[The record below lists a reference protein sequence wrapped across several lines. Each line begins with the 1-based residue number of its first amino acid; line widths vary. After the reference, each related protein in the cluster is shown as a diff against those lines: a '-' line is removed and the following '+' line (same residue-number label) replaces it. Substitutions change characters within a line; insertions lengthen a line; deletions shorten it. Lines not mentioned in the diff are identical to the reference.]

1 MLGAIIF
8 IISPGAMVATVELFN
23 AIRDGDYGLGSV
35 IASLIILLTLMVNVF
50 VSKILNKTQ
59 EVI

>member
-1 MLGAIIF
+1 
-8 IISPGAMVATVELFN
+8 MVATVELFN

>member
-35 IASLIILLTLMVNVF
+35 IASLIILLTLMVDVF

>member
-1 MLGAIIF
+1 VLGAIIF